1 MDIFHTQD
9 YKGSKVEASHDGY
22 IQRQKMNIWILTG
35 INIPSNSILTENAKK
50 VKIEKEDEDQ
60 LSLNQQKKVTLVVRY
75 TKQRWVME
83 KIGFSV
89 FHSDGWIIV
98 INKIESSQRQS
109 EDHSTRNDVMMWSQ
123 YSEI

>member
-1 MDIFHTQD
+1 MRVNLTMNISNRTESMDIFHTQD

-50 VKIEKEDEDQ
+50 VKREKEDEDQ

-75 TKQRWVME
+75 TKQR
-83 KIGFSV
+83 
-89 FHSDGWIIV
+89 
-98 INKIESSQRQS
+98 
-109 EDHSTRNDVMMWSQ
+109 
-123 YSEI
+123 